1 MTHISKTIVGTEGS
15 ELEGKLILHCITSS
29 ISCYIAPQISR
40 KLMRHGAEVIT
51 VLSPE
56 AAKFVHPMIFEWATG
71 KVPIT
76 AIEGKVEHVQYA
88 GLSEDKADL
97 ILIAPITASSLSKIA
112 NGIMDTPVTLIAG
125 TALGNK
131 IPIIMTPTMH
141 EVMFHNPVISKN
153 IKKLEEY
160 GVKIIKPRIEE
171 EKAKIPSE
179 SEILEHCIQMLSK
192 KDFSNKK
199 ILITSGPTRVYLDG
213 MRFISNP
220 SSGKMGFALAVEAW
234 RRGADVKL
242 VYGMTSVNPPS
253 FIHDRIQTETEEEM
267 LEKTIEILLQEKID
281 YVILAAAMNDF
292 GPEEKKD
299 EKVSSGTSWDITLKP
314 LEKLADKIKSVSPD
328 TKLVLFKAEYN
339 KNDDELVQIAKTRL
353 ERANAEMII
362 ANDISKKEFGFKS
375 DYNRIAIITEKEE
388 IKWVEDK
395 KTKAAEEILS
405 ELKAL

>member
-1 MTHISKTIVGTEGS
+1 MTHISKTIIGTEGS
-15 ELEGKLILHCITSS
+15 ELKGKLILHCITSS
-29 ISCYIAPQISR
+29 ISCYLAPQISR

-97 ILIAPITASSLSKIA
+97 ILIAPITANSLSKIA
-112 NGIMDTPVTLIAG
+112 KGIMDTPVTLIAG

-141 EVMFHNPVISKN
+141 EVMFHNPVIREN
-153 IKKLEEY
+153 IKRLEEY
-160 GVKIIKPRIEE
+160 GVNIIMPRIEE

-242 VYGMTSVNPPS
+242 VYGMTSVSPPS
-253 FIHDRIQTETEEEM
+253 FIHDIIQTETGDEM
-267 LEKTIEILLQEKID
+267 LEKTIEILQQEKID

-299 EKVSSGTSWDITLKP
+299 EKVSSGMSWDITLKP
-314 LEKLADKIKSVSPD
+314 LEKLADKIKVVSPE
-328 TKLVLFKAEYN
+328 TKLVLFKAEYA
-339 KNDDELVQIAKTRL
+339 KNDEELVQIANNRL
-353 ERANAEMII
+353 RKAGADVIVAN
-362 ANDISKKEFGFKS
+362 NVSKKEFGFGS
-375 DYNRIAIITEKEE
+375 DFNKVAIVTKEE
-388 IKWVEDK
+388 EITWVEDRKTIIAK
-395 KTKAAEEILS
+395 KIFNAIK
-405 ELKAL
+405 KM